1 MLVQRD
7 VASRVTWLSFRPAN
21 VPFIHLFHLRIHPWV
36 NVAPPASPLCSS
48 YRTQPSRVAEE
59 DTTMSSMT
67 KAHKDQIRTPIR
79 SAAETHTRRCNRGW
93 RQWIQRISLGA
104 AAVVLVVTSTT
115 LMAGAAAKARLK
127 AQYPPIGR
135 MVDMG
140 GYRMHVVCQGS
151 GSPTVLLEA
160 GAGGFDLHWTRVQPE
175 VAKTARVCAYD
186 RAGYGWSDR
195 SPKPRTAEVMAE
207 ELATLL
213 TRANI
218 AGPYVLVGHSLGG
231 PIIRQFTAAHPEEV
245 VGMVL
250 VDSAHE
256 QQFAHIPEPIRVSQ
270 NSAMRP
276 LRLMTV
282 AAGAGLLA
290 LRPSILALPLLGE
303 AAPTAQALVASGSE
317 HLATML
323 DETVAAGESISPVP
337 TLGDIPLVVL
347 RHGRTDL
354 PVRGAVTPA
363 VVEEYEANWVHLQTE
378 LAALSPQGKLVVA
391 EQSGHDI
398 HLEQPELVIDAIHE
412 VLAAGR

>member
-1 MLVQRD
+1 M
-7 VASRVTWLSFRPAN
+7 
-21 VPFIHLFHLRIHPWV
+21 
-36 NVAPPASPLCSS
+36 
-48 YRTQPSRVAEE
+48 
-59 DTTMSSMT
+59 
-67 KAHKDQIRTPIR
+67 
-79 SAAETHTRRCNRGW
+79 
-93 RQWIQRISLGA
+93 SLGT
-104 AAVVLVVTSTT
+104 AAVVLALTSTT
-115 LMAGAAAKARLK
+115 LVAGAVAKARLK
-127 AQYPPIGR
+127 ADHPPIGQ
-135 MVDMG
+135 MVDIG

-151 GSPTVLLEA
+151 GSPTVILEA

-175 VAKTARVCAYD
+175 VAKTARVCSYD

-231 PIIRQFTAAHPEEV
+231 PIIRQFAVAHPEEV

-256 QQFAHIPEPIRVSQ
+256 KQFAYIPEPIRASQ
-270 NSAMRP
+270 SSAMRP
-276 LRLMTV
+276 LRLMKA

-290 LRPSILALPLLGE
+290 LRPSILALPLPGDT
-303 AAPTAQALVASGSE
+303 APTAQALVASGSK

-323 DETVAAGESISPVP
+323 DETVAAGESTSLVHM
-337 TLGDIPLVVL
+337 LGDIPLVVL
-347 RHGRTDL
+347 RHGRSDL

-363 VVEEYEANWVHLQTE
+363 VVEEYETTWVHLQTE

-391 EQSGHDI
+391 ERSGHDI
-398 HLEQPELVIDAIHE
+398 HLEQPELVIGAIHE
-412 VLAAGR
+412 VLAAAQ